1 MSSHAPA
8 DPAPLF
14 RQCAAAHRLLP
25 AVRQF
30 HFLRHGQTA
39 CNASRIFQGPQEPL
53 DATGLAQAE
62 RAGRVLAASGAPIA
76 TIVFSDMLRTR
87 QTAEIVG
94 RSLPHA
100 VPHALAQ
107 LRERN
112 FGELVGTSSAHLAWD
127 CDPAQGESLAAFVE
141 RTAAGLQDA
150 LDRPGP
156 VLVVAHGGT
165 LHALAALL
173 QVETTAALFAN
184 AHPLRLDRATHGW
197 TATPLAAAAQDQGG
211 HLS

>member
-1 MSSHAPA
+1 MSTHAPA
-8 DPAPLF
+8 APAHLF
-14 RQCAAAHRLLP
+14 RQHAVAHRLQP
-25 AVRQF
+25 AVQQF

-39 CNASRIFQGPQEPL
+39 CNASRIFQGPEEPL
-53 DATGLAQAE
+53 DPTGRAQAE

-87 QTAEIVG
+87 QTAELVA

-100 VPHALAQ
+100 AQYALPQ

-112 FGELVGTSSAHLAWD
+112 FGELLGTSSAHMTWD

-141 RTAAGLQDA
+141 RTAAGLQLA
-150 LDRPGP
+150 LEHPGP
-156 VLVVAHGGT
+156 VLVVAHGGI

-173 QVETTAALFAN
+173 QVETTPALFAN
-184 AHPLRLDRATHGW
+184 AHPLRLDRTLQGW
-197 TATPLAAAAQDQGG
+197 TATPLAATAQDQAS